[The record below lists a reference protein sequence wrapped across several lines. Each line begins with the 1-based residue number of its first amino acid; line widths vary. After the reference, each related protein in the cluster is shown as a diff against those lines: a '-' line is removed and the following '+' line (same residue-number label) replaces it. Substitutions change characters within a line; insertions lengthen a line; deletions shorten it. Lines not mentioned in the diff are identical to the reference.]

1 MLFSARS
8 DPLLDGQCTSLDKLG
23 LPFPV
28 PDASSPA
35 WPVVVAQQE
44 LRGRNSCHLNL
55 WCDTVLWKWVSKELY
70 FTSTRE
76 VRVFSSSFSI

>member
-8 DPLLDGQCTSLDKLG
+8 DPLLDGQRTSLDKLG

-55 WCDTVLWKWVSKELY
+55 WCDTVLWKWVSKDTLPLQGSVCK
-70 FTSTRE
+70 FLFNLA
-76 VRVFSSSFSI
+76 FS